1 MWNDTSKG
9 PHRLTNILVS
19 TCAVLVIALVIIALD
34 DEDNDL
40 DEAKTSHTS
49 ERETLVEKLDQ
60 IDDRD
65 SKQGLDLLVAIA
77 ATDSSTEDDIDE
89 ALTVGRTVVEEQSW
103 RDLNEKMEVL
113 RNIESVASNDWLTNE
128 IDETEFYL
136 LVESDCR
143 ASTRRDLKNAL
154 QIPSSY
160 NYNFGRRF
168 WDSGIYVQK
177 TEFTGEN
184 AFGVTMEFV
193 AEHHCT
199 ANPETERYSNRRV
212 LIEQRPHP
220 YLCRFCD

>member
-89 ALTVGRTVVEEQSW
+89 ALTVGRKVVEEQSW

-136 LVESDCR
+136 LVESDCW
-143 ASTRRDLKNAL
+143 ASTRRDLKNARIL
-154 QIPSSY
+154 ICA
-160 NYNFGRRF
+160 
-168 WDSGIYVQK
+168 DSAINSLDRL
-177 TEFTGEN
+177 E
-184 AFGVTMEFV
+184 
-193 AEHHCT
+193 
-199 ANPETERYSNRRV
+199 S
-212 LIEQRPHP
+212 
-220 YLCRFCD
+220 